1 MHFTLPLTMAAV
13 CVLPG
18 CFSEGRAERAAE
30 ANRSSW
36 EVAPPDFFGDDPS
49 TPEFDAPRAEPRAV
63 SVQMNNDL
71 RLPVLTPQASVELA
85 AFFPASAQLVGV
97 ALDGR
102 DGAREEAAPP
112 YVLEA
117 HSGLYRVTEA
127 GAELVFDLRASRVL
141 GGTGDGSPPPELTD
155 VAFDR
160 ARTNAS
166 GKLTFAVTAENDGY
180 ALELPGSTLQSY
192 FCYFPPSGPAPL
204 AAQSTSISLELR
216 EQGVPV
222 VERTEAVAINELS
235 QQIAAQPR
243 TLRIDDGSV
252 AGSELFAFDASG
264 GTPIGTWR
272 LDRTS
277 FVAGGAAFF
286 TQTSLALGAGPDLY
300 FTGGWGQDVYRQLY
314 LKGVLKIT
322 GLAARANDDLLVL
335 DGPSKR
341 LFEVGLQQ
349 VVDALNGN

>member
-1 MHFTLPLTMAAV
+1 MRHLALPVTMAAV

-18 CFSEGRAERAAE
+18 CFSEGRAERAAD

-36 EVAPPDFFGDDPS
+36 EVDQPDFFANDPS
-49 TPEFDAPRAEPRAV
+49 ESESDRPVTEPRAV
-63 SVQMNNDL
+63 SVQMNSDSL
-71 RLPVLTPQASVELA
+71 RVVTPQASVDLA
-85 AFFPASAQLVGV
+85 AFFPAGAQLVGV

-102 DGAREEAAPP
+102 EEGAPP

-117 HSGLYRVTEA
+117 HSGLYLVTEA

-141 GGTGDGSPPPELTD
+141 GGMGDGSPPPELTD
-155 VAFDR
+155 IAFDR

-166 GKLTFAVTAENDGY
+166 GKLTFAVTAENDGF

-192 FCYFPPSGPAPL
+192 FCYFPPSEPAPL

-216 EQGVPV
+216 QQGVPV
-222 VERTEAVAINELS
+222 VERTDAVAINELS

-243 TLRIDDGSV
+243 TLRLDDGSV
-252 AGSELFAFDASG
+252 AGSELFAFDATG

-286 TQTSLALGAGPDLY
+286 AGVSLTLGAGPDLY

-322 GLAARANDDLLVL
+322 GLAARSNDDLLVL
-335 DGPSKR
+335 DGASKR
-341 LFEVGLQQ
+341 LYEVGLQQ

>member
-1 MHFTLPLTMAAV
+1 MRHFALPLVMTV
-13 CVLPG
+13 VGILPG
-18 CFSEGRAERAAE
+18 CWSEGRAERAAE

-36 EVAPPDFFGDDPS
+36 DVGPTGLLTDDPS
-49 TPEFDAPRAEPRAV
+49 TLEIEDDPV
-63 SVQMNNDL
+63 SALRDVAVQMNNDSL
-71 RLPVLTPQASVELA
+71 RVVTPRASVELA
-85 AFFPASAQLVGV
+85 AFFPSGAQLVGV

-102 DGAREEAAPP
+102 QGGAPP

-117 HSGLYRVTEA
+117 YTGLYRVTDGE
-127 GAELVFDLRASRVL
+127 AELVFDLRASRVL
-141 GGTGDGSPPPELTD
+141 GSTGDGSPPPALTD
-155 VAFDR
+155 IAFDR
-160 ARTNAS
+160 ARTDAS
-166 GKLTFAVTAENDGY
+166 GKLTFAVTAENDGF

-192 FCYFPPSGPAPL
+192 FCYLPPSGPAASAEP
-204 AAQSTSISLELR
+204 STSISQELR

-222 VERTEAVAINELS
+222 IERTDAVAINELDL
-235 QQIAAQPR
+235 QIAAQPR
-243 TLRIDDGSV
+243 TLRLDDGSV
-252 AGSELFAFDASG
+252 AGSELFAFDAAG

-286 TQTSLALGAGPDLY
+286 AQALTLGAGPDLY

-314 LKGVLKIT
+314 LKGLKEIT
-322 GLAARANDDLLVL
+322 GLAARTEDTLLVL

-341 LFEVGLQQ
+341 LYEVGLQQ